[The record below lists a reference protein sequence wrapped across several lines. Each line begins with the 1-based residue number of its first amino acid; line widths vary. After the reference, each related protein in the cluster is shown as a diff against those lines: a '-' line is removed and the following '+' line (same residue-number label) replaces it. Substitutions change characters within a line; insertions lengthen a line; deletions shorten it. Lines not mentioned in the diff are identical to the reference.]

1 MGIHFIMIFPCV
13 ILSDVK
19 THDVCVLSLRSSLL
33 YQRVADWEAVLKRA
47 KGIFLKCP
55 PRELVLHAPA
65 YIKET
70 LSAGG

>member
-1 MGIHFIMIFPCV
+1 MDIYK
-13 ILSDVK
+13 LS
-19 THDVCVLSLRSSLL
+19 VLYPPRQ
-33 YQRVADWEAVLKRA
+33 QRVTDWEAVLKRT

-55 PRELVLHAPA
+55 PRELVLRAPA